1 MGMFRIR
8 HRFPSVFFLSGD
20 EANMLACYANAR
32 NANAKLVSES
42 GRIRTKLI
50 GHEHESKMLHNN
62 LAGIVRVTLGCWAR
76 CSEAAN

>member
-1 MGMFRIR
+1 M
-8 HRFPSVFFLSGD
+8 FFLSGD
-20 EANMLACYANAR
+20 EANMLACYANAGS
-32 NANAKLVSES
+32 ANAKLVSES